1 MPPKPAT
8 PKKKEPKKKKE
19 VSEHPE
25 PEVEDEEAD
34 LAAQLMKE
42 VRMLAAISGR
52 LFFFRT
58 DCFLFSLLCCG

>member
-19 VSEHPE
+19 ASDLPE
-25 PEVEDEEAD
+25 PDVENEEAD

-42 VRMLAAISGR
+42 VRMLTAFPDG
-52 LFFFRT
+52 
-58 DCFLFSLLCCG
+58 CLFSLLCCGSDYVISP